1 MKITLR
7 IIYYILFPSQNSLT
21 LAKYPLKSKLNIGYN
36 FRQNQNKTCIMKIT
50 YLLQY
55 YGLASAKREKNFEN
69 LINNY
74 TLRVR

>member
-55 YGLASAKREKNFEN
+55 YGLSSAIREKNFEN

-74 TLRVR
+74 TLKVR